1 MATIRNLLG
10 ILCLIALGSYR
21 LPHRHLLNA
30 AEQEREKL
38 VNIARKEIGVRE
50 QSGQNDGERVETY
63 LKAVNLQRGQPWCA
77 AFVSWTFMKAGY
89 ARPRTAWSPF
99 LFVERV
105 KTKSIKPGN
114 ILGIWFPNLKRIAH
128 VGLVEK
134 QAGDWIISIEGNT
147 NIAGSREGDGVYR
160 KRRLAKS
167 IYAYADWIKLTEGE
181 KKP

>member
-1 MATIRNLLG
+1 MLSTDNKQIAKLLA
-10 ILCLIALGSYR
+10 IASG
-21 LPHRHLLNA
+21 
-30 AEQEREKL
+30 
-38 VNIARKEIGVRE
+38 EIGVRE
-50 QSGQNDGERVETY
+50 ATGNNDGERVETY

-77 AFVSWTFMKAGY
+77 AFISWVFMKEGY
-89 ARPRTAWSPF
+89 AQPRTAWSPF

-114 ILGIWFPNLKRIAH
+114 ILGIWFPELKRIAH

-134 QAGDWIISIEGNT
+134 QEGDWIVSIEGNT
-147 NIAGSREGDGVYR
+147 NIIGSREGDGVYR